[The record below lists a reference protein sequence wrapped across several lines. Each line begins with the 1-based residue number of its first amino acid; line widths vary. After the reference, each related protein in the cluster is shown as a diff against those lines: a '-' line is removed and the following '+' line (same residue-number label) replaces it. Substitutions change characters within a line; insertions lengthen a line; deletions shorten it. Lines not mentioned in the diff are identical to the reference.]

1 MTIPNLQDL
10 IDAWRDGSLSHEQAV
25 ELNTILRESEPA
37 RQVFRDEAE
46 LHGLLHTAA
55 AATAMKASAEI
66 RTPFASKSLPRKS
79 PWFQWQPLTAAAA
92 GIVFGMFC
100 TSMVFGFVVQRATVM
115 KKVPVFDPGL
125 EGLKPLDKGLPHGPD
140 EWGARS
146 AEIVSSEKG
155 VQPMIGKH
163 MLRLQPSQLG
173 KLDEK
178 LYAHAYQVIDLRS
191 LATAP
196 DSAGQKV
203 NVSASF
209 CRTTDGI
216 NTRNYIRIF
225 ALNESPH
232 SVTENFWSKEEN
244 EDIVAMA
251 QRFETKAVKSGWH
264 SFSVEMPLPPT
275 AQSLII
281 IFSAT
286 SPKTDAGASYLDDV
300 RVSLITPQPL
310 LP

>member
-1 MTIPNLQDL
+1 MSLPRLQDL
-10 IDAWRDGSLSHEQAV
+10 IEAWRDASLSTEQAV
-25 ELNTILRESEPA
+25 ELNAMLRESDSA
-37 RQVFRDEAE
+37 RELFRRESE
-46 LHGLLHTAA
+46 MHGLLHAAVTAS
-55 AATAMKASAEI
+55 MVEVSAEH
-66 RTPFASKSLPRKS
+66 RAPFVSVRAQGTSR
-79 PWFQWQPLTAAAA
+79 WYAWRPLTAAAA

-100 TSMVFGFVVQRATVM
+100 TSMVFGFVVQRAVKITP
-115 KKVPVFDPGL
+115 VPVFDPGL

-146 AEIVSSEKG
+146 AEVVSSEKG
-155 VQPMIGKH
+155 VQPMTGKH
-163 MLRLQPSQLG
+163 MLRLQPSLLG
-173 KLDEK
+173 KLDDK
-178 LYAHAYQVIDLRS
+178 LFAHAYQVIDLRS
-191 LATAP
+191 LP
-196 DSAGQKV
+196 SDSASAGRKV
-203 NVSASF
+203 HVSASF
-209 CRTTDGI
+209 CKTTDGI

-251 QRFETKAVKSGWH
+251 QRFETKTVKSGWH

-286 SPKTDAGASYLDDV
+286 SPKTEVATSYLDDV
-300 RVSLITPQPL
+300 QVSLISTENPL
-310 LP
+310 P

>member
-1 MTIPNLQDL
+1 
-10 IDAWRDGSLSHEQAV
+10 
-25 ELNTILRESEPA
+25 
-37 RQVFRDEAE
+37 
-46 LHGLLHTAA
+46 
-55 AATAMKASAEI
+55 
-66 RTPFASKSLPRKS
+66 
-79 PWFQWQPLTAAAA
+79 
-92 GIVFGMFC
+92 
-100 TSMVFGFVVQRATVM
+100 
-115 KKVPVFDPGL
+115 
-125 EGLKPLDKGLPHGPD
+125 LDKGLPHGPD

-146 AEIVSSEKG
+146 AEIVASEKG
-155 VQPMIGKH
+155 VQPMAGKH

-173 KLDEK
+173 KLDDK

-191 LATAP
+191 LPTDSA
-196 DSAGQKV
+196 SAGQQV
-203 NVSASF
+203 HVSASF
-209 CRTTDGI
+209 CKTTDGI

-251 QRFETKAVKSGWH
+251 QRFETKTVKSGWH

-286 SPKTDAGASYLDDV
+286 SPKTDAATSYLDDV
-300 RVSLITPQPL
+300 QVSLISSENPL
-310 LP
+310 P